1 MVHSNHDAAHFLIG
15 ALRRIGRLPGWL
27 AITAE
32 GRVGVLRGYGEAVS
46 AGSGTSIK
54 CVVPKSPGEFYG
66 RHNRCRC
73 PRRLDFFWFPDR
85 GD

>member
-27 AITAE
+27 VAITAE

-66 RHNRCRC
+66 RNTAVRDHA
-73 PRRLDFFWFPDR
+73 D
-85 GD
+85 